1 MPEDEGQ
8 SRPAPGGPGQ
18 LALVADE
25 ALEFRAR
32 LAGAIQAFDPTI
44 RVIGASTGI
53 ETRNLLIRRRPQLAF
68 VNLQLPRMT
77 GAEALA
83 WALARGVRPFA
94 VVMTDAVL
102 PKWVELSI
110 ELQAYEFL
118 RKPFD
123 PAHVMHMLEAR
134 RRMTAPLRLL
144 LADGS
149 DHARR
154 LVRRVLAESRFAM
167 QVDETDDGRHAL
179 RLLRDDAYDVA
190 LIDRH
195 LPALDGLELACQ
207 AAWAAPATR
216 LMLMDSGDA
225 ADMAQAMRQFGI
237 VALLKKPFFLWDVEI
252 ALHTAFGL
260 RRPYLLNALPAHHEA
275 EARRVRERLA
285 ETAAAYAARAELAPS
300 AEPAMPPPPVSA
312 KEAADVFYL

>member
-1 MPEDEGQ
+1 MPDGEGNG
-8 SRPAPGGPGQ
+8 SGW

-25 ALEFRAR
+25 SLEFRAG
-32 LAGAIQAFDPTI
+32 LAAAIQGFDPTI
-44 RVIGASTGI
+44 RVIGASTGT
-53 ETRNLLIRRRPQLAF
+53 EARNLLLRRRPQLAF
-68 VNLQLPRMT
+68 VNLHLPKLT

-83 WALARGVRPFA
+83 WSVTRGVRPFS

-102 PKWVELSI
+102 PRWVELSI

-123 PAHVMHMLEAR
+123 PAHVVHMLEAR
-134 RRMTAPLRLL
+134 RRMAAPLKVL

-149 DHARR
+149 ASARQ

-167 QVDETDDGRHAL
+167 AVDEIDDGRHAL
-179 RLLRDDAYDVA
+179 KLLRAGGYDVA
-190 LIDRH
+190 LVDRH

-207 AAWAAPATR
+207 AARAAPGTK
-216 LMLMDSGDA
+216 LMLMASGDA
-225 ADMAQAMRQFGI
+225 AGVAQAVRQFGI
-237 VALLKKPFFLWDVEI
+237 VALLRKPFYLWDAEI
-252 ALHTAFGL
+252 ALHTAFSL

-285 ETAAAYAARAELAPS
+285 ETAAAYAARAEPAPLA
-300 AEPAMPPPPVSA
+300 PPPPPPQPG
-312 KEAADVFYL
+312 KEAEGIFYL

>member
-1 MPEDEGQ
+1 MSEGEGSQ
-8 SRPAPGGPGQ
+8 PASDRFGR

-25 ALEFRAR
+25 AREFRAG
-32 LAGAIQAFDPTI
+32 LATAIHAFDPTI
-44 RVIGASTGI
+44 RVIGASTGV
-53 ETRNLLIRRRPQLAF
+53 EARNLLLRRRPQLVF
-68 VNLQLPRMT
+68 VNLQLPEMT

-83 WALARGVRPFA
+83 WALARGVRPFG
-94 VVMTDAVL
+94 VVMSGMVL
-102 PKWVELSI
+102 PRWIELSI

-149 DHARR
+149 PSARQ
-154 LVRRVLAESRFAM
+154 LVRRVLADSRFAM
-167 QVDETDDGRHAL
+167 RVDETDDGRHAL
-179 RLLRDDAYDVA
+179 RLLRDGAYEVA

-195 LPALDGLELACQ
+195 LPGLDGLELACQ
-207 AAWAAPATR
+207 AAKAAPGTR
-216 LMLMDSGDA
+216 LMLMASGEA
-225 ADMAQAMRQFGI
+225 ADVAVRQFGI
-237 VALLKKPFFLWDVEI
+237 AALLRKPFYLWDLEI

-260 RRPYLLNALPAHHEA
+260 RRPYLLNALPAHHET
-275 EARRVRERLA
+275 EARKVRERLA
-285 ETAAAYAARAELAPS
+285 ETAAIYARRT
-300 AEPAMPPPPVSA
+300 EPAAAHPEPALPPPTG